1 MPSVINP
8 QQSRSK
14 THLMLQKGGGGGGG
28 LRNANGTGMLMM
40 T

>member
-1 MPSVINP
+1 MPSVIIP

-14 THLMLQKGGGGGGG
+14 THLMLQKTGGGGG
-28 LRNANGTGMLMM
+28 LRNTNGNGMLMM